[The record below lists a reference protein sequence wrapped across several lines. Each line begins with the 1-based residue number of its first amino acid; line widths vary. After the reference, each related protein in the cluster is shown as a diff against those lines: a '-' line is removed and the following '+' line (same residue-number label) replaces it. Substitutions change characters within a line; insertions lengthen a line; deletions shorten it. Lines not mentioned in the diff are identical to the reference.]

1 MTTAEAKEAFF
12 DGCPVLHSS
21 ISHRWTKFLYTK
33 ISALV
38 YRKDKDGGV
47 TLRLELLDRCGHSV
61 TIVTPGKVERA
72 SAEDITEYDRNITLG
87 QQTKLLAKTPTIPP
101 TATPAATPTIPPA
114 ATPAATP
121 TATPK
126 TTSPSTLSATPVNPP
141 HTAPPKAAKKNAN
154 NVPTAAALGGQ
165 APNAQQVS
173 SQIPKRE
180 VDAFFCSA
188 IVSRLNQKAGTA
200 FRASSP
206 KTRRLISARIA
217 EGFTEADFY
226 TVIDNKCLEWNR
238 DPGIGEKDMRVFL
251 RPETLFGS
259 KFEGYL
265 NQKPPKAGYGSID
278 RPELKR
284 LIHSDFTE
292 DSPGGQI

>member
-21 ISHRWTKFLYTK
+21 ISHRWTKFLYAK

-61 TIVTPGKVERA
+61 TIVTPEKVERA

-101 TATPAATPTIPPA
+101 TATPTIPPA
-114 ATPAATP
+114 ATPDI
-121 TATPK
+121 
-126 TTSPSTLSATPVNPP
+126 TSPSTLSATPVNPP
-141 HTAPPKAAKKNAN
+141 PTAPPMAAKKNAN
-154 NVPTAAALGGQ
+154 NVPTAATVGGQ

-206 KTRRLISARIA
+206 KTRRLISARAA

-292 DSPGGQI
+292 NSPGGQI